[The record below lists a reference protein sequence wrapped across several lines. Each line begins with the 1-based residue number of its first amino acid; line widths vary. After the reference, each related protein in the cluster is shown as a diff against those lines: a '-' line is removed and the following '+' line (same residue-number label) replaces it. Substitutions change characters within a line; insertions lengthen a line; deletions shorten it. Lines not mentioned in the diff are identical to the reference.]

1 MIKGG
6 VDMATANLYIIND
19 DRRKADKKLSNI
31 IKENVN
37 ITYKDA
43 TEFIRPIIVLDYD
56 GSWNMRDCN
65 YIYLSD
71 KNRYYFVEK
80 HSFQK
85 GQKVVYELL
94 EDVRTS
100 HKEGIRS
107 LICTVTRNENLK
119 NGYLHDSNYSVYAY
133 EQIVCKMFPN
143 SINQDS
149 IILMTVG

>member
-1 MIKGG
+1 
-6 VDMATANLYIIND
+6 MAKANLYIISD
-19 DRRKADKKLSNI
+19 DKRKADKNLSNV

-43 TEFIRPIIVLDYD
+43 TEFIRPIIMMDYD

-85 GQKVVYELL
+85 GQKVVFELL
-94 EDVRTS
+94 VDVRTS
-100 HKEGIRS
+100 HKESIRA
-107 LICTVTRNENLK
+107 LTCTVTRNENLK
-119 NGYLHDSNYSVYAY
+119 NGYLPDSSYKTYAY
-133 EQIVCKMFPN
+133 EQIVCKAFPN
-143 SINQDS
+143 KFTNNS

>member
-1 MIKGG
+1 
-6 VDMATANLYIIND
+6 MAKANLYIVKD
-19 DRRKADKKLSNI
+19 DKRKLNKNLSNI
-31 IKENVN
+31 IKENVT

-43 TEFIRPIIVLDYD
+43 TEFIRPIVIMDYD

-65 YIYLSD
+65 YIFLSD

-100 HKEGIRS
+100 HKEGIRG
-107 LICTVTRNENLK
+107 LTCTVTRNENLK
-119 NGYLHDSNYSVYAY
+119 NGYLPDSSYKTYAY

-143 SINQDS
+143 AINQDS

>member
-1 MIKGG
+1 
-6 VDMATANLYIIND
+6 MATAILYIIND
-19 DRRKADKKLSNI
+19 DRRKADKNLSNI

-85 GQKVVYELL
+85 GQKVVFELL

-100 HKEGIRS
+100 HKEGIRG
-107 LICTVTRNENLK
+107 LTCTVTRNENLK
-119 NGYLHDSNYSVYAY
+119 NGYLYDSNYSVYGY

>member
-1 MIKGG
+1 
-6 VDMATANLYIIND
+6 MAKANLYIIND
-19 DRRKADKKLSNI
+19 DKRKADKNLSNV

-43 TEFIRPIIVLDYD
+43 TEFIRPIIMLDYD

-85 GQKVVYELL
+85 GQKVVFELL
-94 EDVRTS
+94 VDVRTS
-100 HKEGIRS
+100 HKEGIRA
-107 LICTVTRNENLK
+107 LTCTVTRNENLK
-119 NGYLHDSNYSVYAY
+119 NGYLPDSSYKTYAY
-133 EQIVCKMFPN
+133 EQIVCKAFPN
-143 SINQDS
+143 KFSNNS

>member
-1 MIKGG
+1 
-6 VDMATANLYIIND
+6 MATANLYIITD
-19 DRRKADKKLSNI
+19 DRRKADKNLSNI

-56 GSWNMRDCN
+56 SSWNMRDCN

-71 KNRYYFVEK
+71 KNRYYFVEN

-85 GQKVVYELL
+85 GQKVVFELL

-100 HKEGIRS
+100 HKEGIHG
-107 LICTVTRNENLK
+107 LTCTVTRNENLK

>member
-1 MIKGG
+1 
-6 VDMATANLYIIND
+6 MAKANLYVVKD
-19 DRRKADKKLSNI
+19 DKRKADKNLSNI
-31 IKENVN
+31 IKENVI

-43 TEFIRPIIVLDYD
+43 TEFVRPIIVLDYD

-94 EDVRTS
+94 VDVRTS
-100 HKEGIRS
+100 HKEGIRG
-107 LICTVTRNENLK
+107 L
-119 NGYLHDSNYSVYAY
+119 
-133 EQIVCKMFPN
+133 
-143 SINQDS
+143 
-149 IILMTVG
+149 

>member
-1 MIKGG
+1 
-6 VDMATANLYIIND
+6 MATANLYIIND
-19 DRRKADKKLSNI
+19 DRRKADKNLSNI

-56 GSWNMRDCN
+56 GSLNMRDCN

-85 GQKVVYELL
+85 GQKVVFELL

-100 HKEGIRS
+100 HKEGIRG
-107 LICTVTRNENLK
+107 LTCTVTRNENLK

-143 SINQDS
+143 SISQDS

>member
-1 MIKGG
+1 
-6 VDMATANLYIIND
+6 MAKANLYVVKD
-19 DRRKADKKLSNI
+19 DKRKADKNLSNI

-94 EDVRTS
+94 VDVRTS
-100 HKEGIRS
+100 HKEGIRG
-107 LICTVTRNENLK
+107 LTCTVTRNENLK
-119 NGYLHDSNYSVYAY
+119 NGYLPDSSYKTYAY

-143 SINQDS
+143 AINQDS

>member
-1 MIKGG
+1 MTKGG
-6 VDMATANLYIIND
+6 GDMAKANLYVVKD
-19 DRRKADKKLSNI
+19 DKRKANKNLSNI
-31 IKENVN
+31 IKENVI

-94 EDVRTS
+94 IDVRTS

-107 LICTVTRNENLK
+107 LTCTVTRNENLK
-119 NGYLHDSNYSVYAY
+119 NGYLLDSSYKTYAY
-133 EQIVCKMFPN
+133 EQIVCKAFPN
-143 SINQDS
+143 KFSNNS

>member
-1 MIKGG
+1 
-6 VDMATANLYIIND
+6 MAKANLYVVKD
-19 DRRKADKKLSNI
+19 DKRKADKNLSNI
-31 IKENVN
+31 IKENVI

-43 TEFIRPIIVLDYD
+43 TEFVRPIIVLDYD

-71 KNRYYFVEK
+71 KNRYYFVKK

-85 GQKVVYELL
+85 GQKIVYELL

-100 HKEGIRS
+100 HKVGIRG
-107 LICTVTRNENLK
+107 LTCTVTRNENLK
-119 NGYLHDSNYSVYAY
+119 NGYLPDSSYKTYAY

-143 SINQDS
+143 AINQDS

>member
-1 MIKGG
+1 
-6 VDMATANLYIIND
+6 MAKANLYIIND
-19 DRRKADKKLSNI
+19 DKRKADKNLSNV

-43 TEFIRPIIVLDYD
+43 TEFIRPIIMMDYD

-94 EDVRTS
+94 VDVRTS
-100 HKEGIRS
+100 HKEGIRG
-107 LICTVTRNENLK
+107 LTCTVTRNENLK
-119 NGYLHDSNYSVYAY
+119 NGYLPDSSYKTYAY
-133 EQIVCKMFPN
+133 EQIVCKAFPN
-143 SINQDS
+143 KFTNNS

>member
-1 MIKGG
+1 
-6 VDMATANLYIIND
+6 MAKANLYIIND
-19 DRRKADKKLSNI
+19 DKRKADKNLSNV

-43 TEFIRPIIVLDYD
+43 TEFIRPIIMMDYD

-71 KNRYYFVEK
+71 KNRYYFVEN

-85 GQKVVYELL
+85 GQKVVYKLL
-94 EDVRTS
+94 VDVRTS
-100 HKEGIRS
+100 HKEGIRT
-107 LICTVTRNENLK
+107 LTCTVTRNENLK
-119 NGYLHDSNYSVYAY
+119 NGYLPDSSYKTYAY
-133 EQIVCKMFPN
+133 EQIVCKAFPN
-143 SINQDS
+143 KFTNNS

>member
-1 MIKGG
+1 
-6 VDMATANLYIIND
+6 MAKANLYIIND
-19 DRRKADKKLSNI
+19 DKRKADKNLSNV

-43 TEFIRPIIVLDYD
+43 TEFIRPIIMMDYD

-85 GQKVVYELL
+85 GQKVVFELL
-94 EDVRTS
+94 VDVRTS
-100 HKEGIRS
+100 HKKGIRA
-107 LICTVTRNENLK
+107 LTCTVTRNEKLK
-119 NGYLHDSNYSVYAY
+119 NGYLPDSSYKTYAY
-133 EQIVCKMFPN
+133 EQIVCKAFPN
-143 SINQDS
+143 KFTNNS

>member
-1 MIKGG
+1 
-6 VDMATANLYIIND
+6 MAKATLYVVKD
-19 DRRKADKKLSNI
+19 DKRKADKNLSNI
-31 IKENVN
+31 IKENVI

-43 TEFIRPIIVLDYD
+43 TEFIRPTIVLDYD

-65 YIYLSD
+65 YVYLSD

-80 HSFQK
+80 HSLQK

-100 HKEGIRS
+100 HKEGIRALS
-107 LICTVTRNENLK
+107 CTVTRNENLK
-119 NGYLHDSNYSVYAY
+119 NGYLPDSSYRTYAY
-133 EQIVCKMFPN
+133 EQIVCKAFPN
-143 SINQDS
+143 KFNNNS

>member
-1 MIKGG
+1 
-6 VDMATANLYIIND
+6 MAKANLYIVKD
-19 DRRKADKKLSNI
+19 DKRKADKNLSNV

-37 ITYKDA
+37 IFYKDA
-43 TEFIRPIIVLDYD
+43 TEFIRPTIILDYD
-56 GSWNMRDCN
+56 GTWNMRDVN
-65 YIYLSD
+65 YVYLTD
-71 KNRYYFVEK
+71 KNRYYFVER

-94 EDVRTS
+94 VDVRTS
-100 HKEGIRS
+100 HKEGIRA
-107 LICTVTRNENLK
+107 LTCTVTRNENLK

-143 SINQDS
+143 AINQDS

>member
-1 MIKGG
+1 
-6 VDMATANLYIIND
+6 MAKANLYVVKD
-19 DRRKADKKLSNI
+19 DKRKADKNLSNI
-31 IKENVN
+31 IKENVI

-94 EDVRTS
+94 VDVRTS
-100 HKEGIRS
+100 HKEGIRG
-107 LICTVTRNENLK
+107 LTCTVTRNENLK
-119 NGYLHDSNYSVYAY
+119 NGYLHDPNYSVYAY

-143 SINQDS
+143 AINQDS

>member
-1 MIKGG
+1 
-6 VDMATANLYIIND
+6 MAKANLYVVKD
-19 DRRKADKKLSNI
+19 DKRKADKNLSNI
-31 IKENVN
+31 IKENVI

-80 HSFQK
+80 HYFQK
-85 GQKVVYELL
+85 GQKAVYELL
-94 EDVRTS
+94 VDVRTS
-100 HKEGIRS
+100 HKEGIRG
-107 LICTVTRNENLK
+107 LTCTVTRNENLK

-143 SINQDS
+143 AINQDS

>member
-1 MIKGG
+1 
-6 VDMATANLYIIND
+6 MAKANLYIVKD
-19 DRRKADKKLSNI
+19 DKRKADKNLSNV

-37 ITYKDA
+37 IFYKDA
-43 TEFIRPIIVLDYD
+43 TEFIRPTIILDYD
-56 GSWNMRDCN
+56 GTWNMRDVN
-65 YIYLSD
+65 YVYLTD

-94 EDVRTS
+94 VDVRTS
-100 HKEGIRS
+100 HKEGIRG
-107 LICTVTRNENLK
+107 LTCTVTRNENLK
-119 NGYLHDSNYSVYAY
+119 NGYLPDSSYKTYAY

-143 SINQDS
+143 AINQDS

>member
-1 MIKGG
+1 
-6 VDMATANLYIIND
+6 MAKANLYVIKD
-19 DRRKADKKLSNI
+19 DKRKADKNLSNI
-31 IKENVN
+31 IKENIV

-43 TEFIRPIIVLDYD
+43 TEFVRPIIVLDYD

-80 HSFQK
+80 HYFQK

-94 EDVRTS
+94 IDVRTS
-100 HKEGIRS
+100 HKEGIRG
-107 LICTVTRNENLK
+107 LTCTVTRNENLK
-119 NGYLHDSNYSVYAY
+119 NGYLPDSSYKTYAY
-133 EQIVCKMFPN
+133 EQIVCKAFPN
-143 SINQDS
+143 KFSNNS

>member
-1 MIKGG
+1 
-6 VDMATANLYIIND
+6 MAKANLYIIND
-19 DRRKADKKLSNI
+19 DKRKADKNLSNV

-43 TEFIRPIIVLDYD
+43 TEFIRPIIMMDYD

-94 EDVRTS
+94 VDVRTS
-100 HKEGIRS
+100 HKEGIRA
-107 LICTVTRNENLK
+107 LTCTVTRNENLK
-119 NGYLHDSNYSVYAY
+119 NGYLPDSSYKTYAY
-133 EQIVCKMFPN
+133 EQIVCKAFPN
-143 SINQDS
+143 KFTNNS

>member
-1 MIKGG
+1 
-6 VDMATANLYIIND
+6 MAKANLYVVKD
-19 DRRKADKKLSNI
+19 DKRKADKNLSNI

-94 EDVRTS
+94 VDVRTS
-100 HKEGIRS
+100 HKEGIRG
-107 LICTVTRNENLK
+107 LTCTVTRNENLK
-119 NGYLHDSNYSVYAY
+119 NGYLPDSSYKTYAY
-133 EQIVCKMFPN
+133 EQIVCKAFPN
-143 SINQDS
+143 KFNNNS

>member
-1 MIKGG
+1 
-6 VDMATANLYIIND
+6 MAKATLYVVKD
-19 DRRKADKKLSNI
+19 DKRKADKNLSNV
-31 IKENVN
+31 IKENVI

-43 TEFIRPIIVLDYD
+43 TEFIRPIIVMDYD
-56 GSWNMRDCN
+56 GSWNMRDSN

-94 EDVRTS
+94 VDVRTS
-100 HKEGIRS
+100 HKEGIRA
-107 LICTVTRNENLK
+107 LTCTVTRNEKLK
-119 NGYLHDSNYSVYAY
+119 NGYLPDSSYKTYAY
-133 EQIVCKMFPN
+133 EQIVCKAFPN
-143 SINQDS
+143 KFSNNS

>member
-1 MIKGG
+1 
-6 VDMATANLYIIND
+6 MAKANLYIVKD
-19 DRRKADKKLSNI
+19 DKRKLNKNLSNI
-31 IKENVN
+31 IKENVI

-43 TEFIRPIIVLDYD
+43 TEFIRPIVIMDYD

-65 YIYLSD
+65 YIFLSD

-100 HKEGIRS
+100 HKEGIRG
-107 LICTVTRNENLK
+107 LTCTVTRNENLK
-119 NGYLHDSNYSVYAY
+119 NGYLPDSSYKTYAY
-133 EQIVCKMFPN
+133 EQIVCKAFPN
-143 SINQDS
+143 KFNNNS

>member
-1 MIKGG
+1 
-6 VDMATANLYIIND
+6 MAKANLYIIND
-19 DRRKADKKLSNI
+19 DRRKADKNLSNV

-43 TEFIRPIIVLDYD
+43 TEFIRPIIMMDYD

-71 KNRYYFVEK
+71 KNRYYFVEN

-85 GQKVVYELL
+85 GQKVVYKLL
-94 EDVRTS
+94 VDVRTS
-100 HKEGIRS
+100 HKEGIRA
-107 LICTVTRNENLK
+107 LTCTVTRNENLK
-119 NGYLHDSNYSVYAY
+119 NGYLPDSSYKTYAY
-133 EQIVCKMFPN
+133 EQIVCKAFPN
-143 SINQDS
+143 KFTNNS

>member
-1 MIKGG
+1 
-6 VDMATANLYIIND
+6 MAKANLYIIND
-19 DRRKADKKLSNI
+19 DKRKANKNLSNV
-31 IKENVN
+31 IKENVI

-100 HKEGIRS
+100 HKEGIRG
-107 LICTVTRNENLK
+107 LTCTVTRNENLK
-119 NGYLHDSNYSVYAY
+119 NGYLPDSSYKTYAY
-133 EQIVCKMFPN
+133 EQIVCKAFPN
-143 SINQDS
+143 KFTNNS